1 MSQVKTGLKSDWIIF
16 IVSLIIMITLFI
28 VATPWFWVPL
38 PFVVTFFV
46 KGLGA
51 M

>member
-1 MSQVKTGLKSDWIIF
+1 MSDVKTGLRSDWIIF
-16 IVSLIIMITLFI
+16 GVSLLLMIILLV

-38 PFVVTFFV
+38 PFVLTYLV
-46 KGLGA
+46 KALGV

>member
-1 MSQVKTGLKSDWIIF
+1 MSDVKTGLKSDWIIF
-16 IVSLIIMITLFI
+16 GVSLVFMIVLLI

-38 PFVVTFFV
+38 PFVLTYLV
-46 KGLGA
+46 KGVGV